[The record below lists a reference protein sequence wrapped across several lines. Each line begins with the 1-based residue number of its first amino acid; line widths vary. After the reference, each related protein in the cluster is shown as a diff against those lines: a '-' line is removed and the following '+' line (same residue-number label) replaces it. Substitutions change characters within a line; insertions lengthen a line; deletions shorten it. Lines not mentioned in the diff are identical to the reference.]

1 MRTKNLRRVIIS
13 ILLALIG
20 LVVYYYA
27 YEYTH
32 QAKLEA
38 DLNSAQTELENIN
51 LNSQLKEQEADALK
65 NKIKQLE
72 ADLQAKNAEK
82 LRLASIQQK
91 TVQAAPAKP
100 ISKVTG
106 TKAEWLANSKISPS
120 DFTYVDYI
128 IGKESGWNPN
138 ATNSSSGAHGLPQAL
153 PYSKTGCGWTDAV
166 CQLNWADN
174 YAKSRYGSWAGAY
187 SFWLQKH
194 WW

>member
-1 MRTKNLRRVIIS
+1 MRIQNLKRVAIAV
-13 ILLALIG
+13 LLALIG

-38 DLNSAQTELENIN
+38 ELNTAKTQLEQSN
-51 LNSQLKEQEADALK
+51 LNSQLKEQEAQDLK
-65 NKIKQLE
+65 DKIDKLE
-72 ADLQAKNAEK
+72 ADLQARNAEK
-82 LRLASIQQK
+82 VRLATLAQQK
-91 TVQAAPAKP
+91 AQAAPSKP
-100 ISKVTG
+100 VSRVTG
-106 TKAEWLANSKISPS
+106 TKAEWLAASKINPS

-128 IGKESGWNPN
+128 IGRESGWNPN